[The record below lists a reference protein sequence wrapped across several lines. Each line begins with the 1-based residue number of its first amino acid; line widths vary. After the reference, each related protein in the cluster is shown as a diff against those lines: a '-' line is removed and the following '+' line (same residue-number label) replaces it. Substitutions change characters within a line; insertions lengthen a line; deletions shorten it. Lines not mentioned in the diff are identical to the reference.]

1 MSSLIKKILANSYL
15 VSRES
20 YLVKII
26 ETENQNKFVSR
37 IGYWVKKEKEKYHS
51 SFCLTIPIKFTL
63 INKAFYNFL
72 KVYLRYFFVT
82 FFFSY

>member
-1 MSSLIKKILANSYL
+1 MDVKFNQKILAN
-15 VSRES
+15 S

-51 SFCLTIPIKFTL
+51 SFCLTIPIIFTL
-63 INKAFYNFL
+63 TAKIFIVFL
-72 KVYLRYFFVT
+72 KFIRGVFTT

>member
-1 MSSLIKKILANSYL
+1 MSSTINSYL

-26 ETENQNKFVSR
+26 ETENQNKFVSC

-51 SFCLTIPIKFTL
+51 SLSADNTIP
-63 INKAFYNFL
+63 
-72 KVYLRYFFVT
+72 
-82 FFFSY
+82 